1 MPQFPSHRRFFKGGS
16 KQVISLSV
24 ISPIVD
30 LAQGALGRGWEGIS
44 LDLIHWYF
52 LGEDALAGIRDSF
65 CRGQAV

>member
-1 MPQFPSHRRFFKGGS
+1 MLQFPSHRRFFKGGS

-30 LAQGALGRGWEGIS
+30 FGSGSPWSWVGRDFI
-44 LDLIHWYF
+44 DLIHWYF
-52 LGEDALAGIRDSF
+52 LGEDALVGIRDSF